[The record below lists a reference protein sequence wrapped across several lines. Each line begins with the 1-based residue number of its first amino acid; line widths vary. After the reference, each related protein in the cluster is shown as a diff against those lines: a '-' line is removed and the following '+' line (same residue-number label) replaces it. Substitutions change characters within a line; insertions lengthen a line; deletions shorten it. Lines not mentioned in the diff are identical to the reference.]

1 MVLSGF
7 SCQPWSALGDG
18 LKSQDV
24 RSVSLGKVLEASY
37 WLPAHSILLECV
49 EGAGQDPEVQRI
61 IQGFC
66 AKTRFN
72 IAQVCL
78 KLHDLMPAR
87 RNRWWCLLTN
97 PTMPKVHLRPLPSLS
112 IPPVLG
118 DMLPILPQWDP
129 SHLDQLVLD
138 LYELNKFG
146 EFNSLFP
153 NIVNSEEPVRAALHG
168 CANQLTG
175 CPCGCRQHPF
185 SEVRLKQKGLFGA
198 LIPTGGDQKTYLG
211 TLPNLH
217 HMHPWEMALI
227 HGAGPNKV
235 WMPQ

>member
-1 MVLSGF
+1 
-7 SCQPWSALGDG
+7 
-18 LKSQDV
+18 
-24 RSVSLGKVLEASY
+24 
-37 WLPAHSILLECV
+37 
-49 EGAGQDPEVQRI
+49 
-61 IQGFC
+61 
-66 AKTRFN
+66 
-72 IAQVCL
+72 
-78 KLHDLMPAR
+78 
-87 RNRWWCLLTN
+87 
-97 PTMPKVHLRPLPSLS
+97 MPKVHLRPLPSLS

-217 HMHPWEMALI
+217 HMHPWEMALV